1 MKAHAIKYAFFM
13 QIVTC
18 YCGKPYVTGEL
29 CLKSALEFPDM
40 CSLTLKTAEDFLEN
54 EYNTCRSKCNV
65 KIYNPGR
72 YMNSNT
78 VYPLRRITV
87 YFGDK
92 LASENRCANSRYESQ
107 MLVNCSPWK
116 HDDYLI
122 RDGRYCEENGA
133 YCTYIEHTCICQCL
147 PGYFKI
153 NGRCLLDAQGST
165 SVHVS
170 TLGILFAGFF
180 LGAFITVGI
189 VFIIYRRFK
198 SSLIRR
204 TEPRVLFTEKVY
216 NLETAARFNHSEP
229 SSPQNT
235 QPEVIN
241 SAPHEPS
248 EYSIVSNTN
257 VYNHLY
263 EGEEREESDNYDH
276 ACAATFD
283 LRDSNLQC
291 NDHIPISSEE
301 MKVDTDNYSIIQ
313 L

>member
-1 MKAHAIKYAFFM
+1 
-13 QIVTC
+13 
-18 YCGKPYVTGEL
+18 
-29 CLKSALEFPDM
+29 M

-65 KIYNPGR
+65 KIYSPGW
-72 YMNSNT
+72 YMNSKT

-92 LASENRCANSRYESQ
+92 LASENRCANSQYESQ
-107 MLVNCSPWK
+107 MLVNCSSWK

-165 SVHVS
+165 SAHAS
-170 TLGILFAGFF
+170 TLGLLFGGFF
-180 LGAFITVGI
+180 LGALSTVGI

-198 SSLIRR
+198 SSLISR
-204 TEPRVLFTEKVY
+204 TEPCVLFTENV
-216 NLETAARFNHSEP
+216 NSLETAARFHHSEP
-229 SSPQNT
+229 KNT
-235 QPEVIN
+235 QQEVIN

-248 EYSIVSNTN
+248 EYCNVSNKRGRQLIISDVSN
-257 VYNHLY
+257 PLY

-276 ACAATFD
+276 VCAATFEM
-283 LRDSNLQC
+283 RDSNLQR
-291 NDHIPISSEE
+291 NDHIPISSDE
-301 MKVDTDNYSIIQ
+301 MKVDTDNYSIIK